1 MFDTATTIISDAAKG
16 GRAIRKE
23 RKMARRQYQN
33 GCLYIRGKRCR
44 KWVARWREEV
54 LQADGT
60 VKRVQRHAVLG
71 LLSQMKKIE
80 ARSLL
85 DERLRSINAGQHR
98 PQAML
103 SFSAFVSGD
112 FESGVLPTLK
122 FATRRIYTTL
132 LQKHLLPRFGQQQLS
147 EINKVEIQRFVLGKL
162 EQGLAWETV
171 SHLRHLMSKI
181 LGTAVEW
188 ELLAMNPARGV
199 KMPERTLK
207 RPRSFLTLDE
217 FRRLTS
223 QLVGPSRL
231 IVALAGGVGLR
242 IGEILALRWRMI
254 DFDCETV
261 RVEET
266 CYKGHLGTPKT
277 RASRRELPL
286 PASIVQDLA
295 IHRSQC
301 VDASPGALVFGTRNG
316 TPLSADNMRK
326 RELRPAC
333 ARAGIK
339 PIDWHTL
346 RHTHATLLHDQGTP
360 LKIAQAQL
368 GHSHVS
374 TTSDVYTHAVGDG
387 QREAID
393 RLASDLFPS
402 VPRLQ
407 QNEAVLNGESPLIQ

>member
-1 MFDTATTIISDAAKG
+1 MLDSAITIISDAGKG
-16 GRAIRKE
+16 GSAIQKE
-23 RKMARRQYQN
+23 RHMARRQYQN
-33 GCLYIRGKRCR
+33 GCLYIRGKRP
-44 KWVARWREEV
+44 KQWVARWREEV
-54 LQADGT
+54 LQSDDSIQ
-60 VKRVQRHAVLG
+60 KVQRHAVIG
-71 LLSQMKKIE
+71 LASEMTKTE
-80 ARSLL
+80 ARVLL
-85 DERLRSINAGQHR
+85 DQKLRAINAGQHR
-98 PQAML
+98 PQAAL
-103 SFSAFVSGD
+103 SFSAFVSRY
-112 FESGVLPTLK
+112 FEPSILPTLK

-132 LQKHLLPRFGQQQLS
+132 LKKHLLPRFGQEKLAD
-147 EINKVEIQRFVLGKL
+147 IKKVEIQRFVLAKL
-162 EQGLAWETV
+162 EQGLAWETA
-171 SHLRHLMSKI
+171 SHIRHLMSKI

-188 ELLAMNPARGV
+188 DLLAVNTAQGV

-217 FRRLTS
+217 FHLLMS

-242 IGEILALRWRMI
+242 IGEILALRWGTI
-254 DFDCETV
+254 DFDRGTV

-286 PASIVQDLA
+286 PESIITDLA
-295 IHRSQC
+295 IHRSHC
-301 VDASPGALVFGTRNG
+301 VDASPSALVFGTRKG

-333 ARAGIK
+333 IRAGIK

-393 RLASDLFPS
+393 RLASELFPS
-402 VPRLQ
+402 VPNLK
-407 QNEAVLNGESPLIQ
+407 QNAAAVIGENSLIQ

>member
-1 MFDTATTIISDAAKG
+1 MLDSAITIITDAGKG

-23 RKMARRQYQN
+23 RHMARRQHQN
-33 GCLYIRGKRCR
+33 GYLYIRGKRCK

-60 VKRVQRHAVLG
+60 VKRVQRQTILG
-71 LLSQMKKIE
+71 LRSKMNNLE
-80 ARSLL
+80 ARSELDKRLL
-85 DERLRSINAGQHR
+85 SINAGQHR

-103 SFSAFVSGD
+103 LFSAFVTGD

-132 LQKHLLPRFGQQQLS
+132 LQKHLLPRFGREKLAD
-147 EINKVEIQRFVLGKL
+147 IKKVEIQRFVLAKL

-188 ELLAMNPARGV
+188 ELLAVNSAQGV
-199 KMPERTLK
+199 KMPERTIK
-207 RPRSFLTLDE
+207 RPRSFLTTDE

-223 QLVGPSRL
+223 QLAGPSKL
-231 IVALAGGVGLR
+231 VVALAGGVGLR
-242 IGEILALRWRMI
+242 IGEILALRWGTVDLDRGG
-254 DFDCETV
+254 V

-277 RASRRELPL
+277 KASRRELPL
-286 PASIVQDLA
+286 PASIIQELT
-295 IHRSQC
+295 IHRLKSI
-301 VDASPGALVFGTRNG
+301 DTSPGALVFSTRKG

-333 ARAGIK
+333 VRAGIK

-346 RHTHATLLHDQGTP
+346 RHTHATLLHGQGTS

-374 TTSDVYTHAVGDG
+374 TTSDVYTHAMGDG

-393 RLASDLFPS
+393 RLGSDLFPS
-402 VPRLQ
+402 VPNLQ
-407 QNEAVLNGESPLIQ
+407 QNAAAVIGESSLIQ